1 MQVVEQGTPVTTSL
15 PQVPA
20 LDSGAINSRLAE
32 RMRPL
37 PKKFL
42 AAMIAVQPLP
52 GSPLYRGDDR
62 QIIAQA
68 RSDLRAYSGAGV
80 DAIILENSHDLP
92 YVKPPLDP
100 HAVELMKR
108 VATEVRHGF
117 AGPIGIQMLE
127 AANETALEIACGAD
141 LDFLRV
147 EGYVFAHIGGAG
159 LIEGCAGKL
168 LRRRKEL
175 RCEQI
180 KIFGDVKK
188 KHCSHALTGDLD
200 ILDEIK
206 QAEFFLVDGVIV
218 TGPRTTEPPSPSEL
232 RRVKKQARVP
242 VLIGSGMTPQNIR
255 SYFKLAD
262 GFIVGS
268 TFREQGKFLGALDLK
283 RLSAFMKIF
292 RALK

>member
-1 MQVVEQGTPVTTSL
+1 MKQV
-15 PQVPA
+15 
-20 LDSGAINSRLAE
+20 
-32 RMRPL
+32 
-37 PKKFL
+37 
-42 AAMIAVQPLP
+42 
-52 GSPLYRGDDR
+52 
-62 QIIAQA
+62 A
-68 RSDLRAYSGAGV
+68 R
-80 DAIILENSHDLP
+80 
-92 YVKPPLDP
+92 
-100 HAVELMKR
+100 
-108 VATEVRHGF
+108 EVRKQF
-117 AGPIGIQMLE
+117 QGPIGIQMLE
-127 AANETALEIACGAD
+127 AANETALEIACETD

-175 RCEQI
+175 GCEQI

-206 QAEFFLVDGVIV
+206 QAEFFLIDGVVV
-218 TGPRTTEPPSPSEL
+218 TGARTTEPPNLTEL
-232 RRVKKQARVP
+232 RQVKKHAHVP

-255 SYFKLAD
+255 TYFKLAD

-268 TFREQGKFLGALDLK
+268 TFREGGKFLAQLDRN
-283 RLSAFMKIF
+283 RLEQFIKVF

>member
-1 MQVVEQGTPVTTSL
+1 
-15 PQVPA
+15 
-20 LDSGAINSRLAE
+20 
-32 RMRPL
+32 MRSL

-42 AAMIAVQPLP
+42 GAMIAVQPLP
-52 GSPLYRGDDR
+52 GAPLYRGNDE
-62 QIIAQA
+62 QIVSQA
-68 RSDLRAYSGAGV
+68 LSDLRAYIEAGV
-80 DAIILENSHDLP
+80 NAIILENSHDLP
-92 YVKPPLDP
+92 YVKPPLP
-100 HAVELMKR
+100 ARAVELMNHL
-108 VATEVRHGF
+108 AQEVRKRF
-117 AGPIGIQMLE
+117 EGPIGIQMLE
-127 AANETALEIACGAD
+127 AANETALEIACEAD

-147 EGYVFAHIGGAG
+147 EGYVFAHVGGAG

-168 LRRRKEL
+168 LRKRKEL
-175 RCEQI
+175 GCEQI

-200 ILDEIK
+200 ILDEVK

-218 TGPRTTEPPSPSEL
+218 TGARTTEPPSLTEL
-232 RRVKKQARVP
+232 RRVKKHAHVP

-268 TFREQGKFLGALDLK
+268 TFRERGKFLGQLDRK
-283 RLSAFMKIF
+283 RLDAFVKVF